1 MRARTVLS
9 EVTLMRKDLSMYF
22 FATFGST
29 SLDTMNRRKNSYTS
43 CRWGQASSRFGSSS
57 SGS

>member
-1 MRARTVLS
+1 MRGRTVLS
-9 EVTLMRKDLSMYF
+9 EVTLMRKDLSIYF

-43 CRWGQASSRFGSSS
+43 CR
-57 SGS
+57 